1 MKGREVCLLVVVA
14 LLTACANGPGALP
27 DSGGKPF
34 EVLVVDDSDNLLTRL
49 LQVDAEGLPQREP
62 SFDVSRVVSPQ
73 WKGSLRLARAIVV
86 RDTSRTMRREVDRYA
101 RPQLIVY
108 TDGRDGKRLLA
119 LLQEF
124 ELRVAT
130 EWLRQRHNAKMEET
144 IRQMFGVSALIPSD
158 MNSARRGKD
167 FLWLSDNKASP
178 MRNVCIYKGVNRDSV
193 MRQNVKGETDS
204 MYVQT
209 VKGTVKERPLPG
221 GGVYRYGLWEM
232 KGDAMGGPFASVTR
246 QGVTI
251 EAFVYAPGGKK
262 RNLMRQLDAVLY
274 SLRTQ

>member
-34 EVLVVDDSDNLLTRL
+34 EVLVVDDNDSLVTRSLL
-49 LQVDAEGLPQREP
+49 VDAEGLPQSEP
-62 SFDVSRVVSPQ
+62 SFDVSRVASSQ
-73 WKGSLRLARAIVV
+73 WKGSLKLARAIVV
-86 RDTSRTMRREVDRYA
+86 RDTSRTMRQEVDRYA

-119 LLQEF
+119 LLREF

-130 EWLRQRHNAKMEET
+130 EWLRQRHNAKTEET
-144 IRQMFGVSALIPSD
+144 IRQMFGVSVLIPSD
-158 MNSARRGKD
+158 MNSAKRGED
-167 FLWLSDNKASP
+167 FLWLSDNKASA

-204 MYVQT
+204 MYMQT
-209 VKGTVKERPLPG
+209 VKGMVKERPLPD

-246 QGVTI
+246 QGVTV

>member
-62 SFDVSRVVSPQ
+62 SFDVSRVASPQ

-144 IRQMFGVSALIPSD
+144 IRQMFGVSVLIPSD
-158 MNSARRGKD
+158 
-167 FLWLSDNKASP
+167 
-178 MRNVCIYKGVNRDSV
+178 YKGVNRDSV